1 MKEIKFDLLEN
12 VPILK
17 HNLIEL
23 HVILQLYSIYKISR
37 KSRIIILCKYIIK
50 QNLLIPKVDLGLV

>member
-37 KSRIIILCKYIIK
+37 KSRIIINIMQVYYKTK
-50 QNLLIPKVDLGLV
+50 SSNT